1 GERSLSLQ
9 DARSRFVLSGFL
21 ELGEYIKTPVLKN
34 SQISVI
40 LNLESGHPYNLISG
54 QDLNLNADNPPGD
67 RPNFLGRNVGIL
79 PGFAGLDLR
88 FSKRVNLNEKIRLQA
103 FLEAFNVFNRVNI
116 SEVDRVFPP
125 DLQGNFSLP

>member
-1 GERSLSLQ
+1 M
-9 DARSRFVLSGFL
+9 
-21 ELGEYIKTPVLKN
+21 KN

-125 DLQGNFSLP
+125 DLQGNFSLPKQSGRFIAPPERFRNAFAPRQFQFGFRLTF